1 MIGFLRALPA
11 RLLMGLILVY
21 RYSLASIMGQRC
33 RFAPSCS
40 EYGLEAVQ
48 RHGAIKGGWLAAR
61 RIARCNP
68 WGGSG
73 YDPVPLPLANKPA
86 EHHNCKHQE
95 TDKPRGAE
103 A

>member
-1 MIGFLRALPA
+1 MTAFLRALPA
-11 RLLMGLILVY
+11 RLLMGLILLY

-40 EYGLEAVQ
+40 EYGLEAVK
-48 RHGAIKGGWLAAR
+48 RHGALKGGWLAAR
-61 RIARCNP
+61 RIARCHP

-73 YDPVPLPLANKPA
+73 YDPVPDSCAHA
-86 EHHNCKHQE
+86 HHKDKRQE
-95 TDKPRGAE
+95 TDNARGAE